1 MILIGADTHKHTHTL
16 AAIDTPNGQH
26 LGEKT
31 IPASKT
37 GFVALLDWARSL
49 GDPERVWA
57 LEDCR
62 HLTGPLERYLMAT
75 GERIVR
81 IPPNLTARERGSRA
95 HPWEV
100 RSDRCPRDRQSRA
113 AGGNRHPPHRPP
125 GPGLAG
131 DQAAARSSR
140 GPHQSLLTRPT
151 TTTLAPTRPLAR
163 PKDPRRST
171 RPRSLVAADLPQAH
185 PVPNTALACVS
196 RVTSYEHSNNTPA
209 AHTN

>member
-16 AAIDTPNGQH
+16 AAINTPGGQ
-26 LGEKT
+26 LLDDKT
-31 IPASKT
+31 IPASKH
-37 GFVALLDWARSL
+37 GFIALLDWARDL

-62 HLTGPLERYLMAT
+62 HLTGPLERFLMAT
-75 GERIVR
+75 GERVVR
-81 IPPNLTARERGSRA
+81 IPPNLTARERGSR
-95 HPWEV
+95 EDS
-100 RSDRCPRDRQSRA
+100 REDRPDRRPRDRQSRPQR
-113 AGGNRHPPHRPP
+113 GNRHPPHRPP

-163 PKDPRRST
+163 LQDPRRST
-171 RPRSLVAADLPQAH
+171 RPRSVAGADRAQALPCR
-185 PVPNTALACVS
+185 TL
-196 RVTSYEHSNNTPA
+196 RTS
-209 AHTN
+209 TNRA